1 VTRRCVFMV
10 ETGVLTLEIET
21 IYLSHT
27 VGFGSGSPD
36 ASSTGIVGV
45 FATIC
50 SDTQGGVFRLD
61 RE

>member
-1 VTRRCVFMV
+1 MV